1 MDVTGATQLIF
12 YLKGQ
17 FDKLTPTVFTAEI
30 VKVVHRRSIKLEII
44 FLVV

>member
-1 MDVTGATQLIF
+1 MDVTVTTQLIF

-17 FDKLTPTVFTAEI
+17 FDKVTLSVFITEI